1 MQVQIRRGQLEDK
14 NSVFKLAQQFNT
26 GREPITRD
34 EFTVVF
40 ETVLQE
46 RENENTVLF
55 VAVDPSTPDDLNLD
69 RPRVVGYTLTSV
81 SRLLHA
87 AGLSA
92 HLHEVVV
99 DADAR
104 GFGVGESL
112 ILANEQYCARR
123 GVRQISASTGRFGT
137 FFNHLGFEVVGEH
150 FRKMITTW

>member
-1 MQVQIRRGQLEDK
+1 MQLQIRRGQLEDK
-14 NSVFKLAQQFNT
+14 NSVFRLAQQFNT

-40 ETVLQE
+40 ETLLQD
-46 RENENTVLF
+46 RENETTVLF
-55 VAVDPSTPDDLNLD
+55 VAVDVDAQQDGEATPQ
-69 RPRVVGYTLTSV
+69 RIVGYTLTSV

-99 DADAR
+99 DSEAR
-104 GFGVGESL
+104 GSGVGESL
-112 ILANEQYCARR
+112 IRANEQYCARR
-123 GVRQISASTGRFGT
+123 GVRQISASTARFGT

-150 FRKMITTW
+150 FRKMINTW